1 MEHRFSAANINSS
14 HIIFLIKNPWWQT
27 PFQNQFLATPLFGTQ
42 VCVWYRHYDEILK
55 LKHIS
60 HTKKNLPLY
69 VYLQVAGTSPDARET
84 RYGLRHTARILQH
97 MNDGRHLALV
107 ARTATVCLAA
117 AAGTCGKGTR
127 THIYHTISGP
137 TGGRLARARALDSG
151 HQPCELP
158 PPPDDNDPA
167 VTVGTRI
174 LSAAHAHAT
183 AISSAFSIS
192 YVPTGAASGW
202 QCEYAN
208 THSAKEIMPVVGDLA
223 GNVNET

>member
-1 MEHRFSAANINSS
+1 
-14 HIIFLIKNPWWQT
+14 
-27 PFQNQFLATPLFGTQ
+27 
-42 VCVWYRHYDEILK
+42 
-55 LKHIS
+55 
-60 HTKKNLPLY
+60 
-69 VYLQVAGTSPDARET
+69 
-84 RYGLRHTARILQH
+84 

-117 AAGTCGKGTR
+117 AAAAGTCGKGAR
-127 THIYHTISGP
+127 TQIYHTISGP

-192 YVPTGAASGW
+192 YVPTGAASSSPLAMRIRKHTHGRT
-202 QCEYAN
+202 QRQRDYAC
-208 THSAKEIMPVVGDLA
+208 SWGFGRQRQRDVSD
-223 GNVNET
+223 